1 VLLPLG
7 VAIATPLILPFLHQ
21 PLMEDY
27 LPIFWMILLATMLR
41 VAADAYGFILLALH
55 RDRAIAVI
63 AAGGA
68 AASAVLNLIFTPL
81 AGLWGASAAYTLTSG
96 GLFAA
101 RFLLSRPEP
110 SPAAAPRA

>member
-1 VLLPLG
+1 

-63 AAGGA
+63 AAGGIGRLESHLHPA
-68 AASAVLNLIFTPL
+68 GGLRGAVL
-81 AGLWGASAAYTLTSG
+81 A
-96 GLFAA
+96 
-101 RFLLSRPEP
+101 EP
-110 SPAAAPRA
+110 S